1 MIPPVQ
7 SITSI
12 SARLPQ
18 RLPQQR
24 FGRKVTCHC
33 CGDGFVTAKPQD
45 PERDTGYGTCE
56 GCRNATA
63 ASMSQDGFA
72 GRGFTVAAALTHL
85 SRFA

>member
-7 SITSI
+7 PI
-12 SARLPQ
+12 ARIPQ
-18 RLPQQR
+18 RLPQRSDR

-33 CGDGFVTAKPQD
+33 CGELFTTAKPQD
-45 PERDTGYGTCE
+45 PDRKDGTGTCE

-72 GRGFTVAAALTHL
+72 GRVLTVAEALTRL
-85 SRFA
+85 SRYA